1 MMLEVLL
8 EFLRFGVLSIGGGFA
23 LIAEMKRVLVV
34 ERAWLSAQVFV
45 DGWSLGQFV
54 PGPNMLAMAFYGFRV
69 EGLLG
74 ALLAWLGM
82 FTPGI
87 VLSIVA
93 ARVWQ
98 KIRHSRTAQ
107 VFRNAILPIGFGFGA
122 GGVYTLARVSIGD
135 LAAFGLLAVLG
146 GLLFY
151 KRLDPIGAVFVGG
164 LIGIG
169 LRLLQN

>member
-1 MMLEVLL
+1 MLDVLL
-8 EFLRFGVLSIGGGFA
+8 EFLRFGLLSIGGGFA

-34 ERAWLSAQVFV
+34 ERAWLTAQVFV

-54 PGPNMLAMAFYGFRV
+54 PGPNMLAMAFYGFQV
-69 EGLLG
+69 QGIWG

-82 FTPGI
+82 FSPG
-87 VLSIVA
+87 VVASIVS
-93 ARVWQ
+93 ARLWQ
-98 KIRHSRTAQ
+98 KIRHARSAMI
-107 VFRNAILPIGFGFGA
+107 FRNAILPIGFGFGA
-122 GGVYTLARVSIGD
+122 GGVYTLARASIGD

-151 KRLDPIGAVFVGG
+151 KRLNPIAAVFVGG
-164 LIGIG
+164 LVGIG